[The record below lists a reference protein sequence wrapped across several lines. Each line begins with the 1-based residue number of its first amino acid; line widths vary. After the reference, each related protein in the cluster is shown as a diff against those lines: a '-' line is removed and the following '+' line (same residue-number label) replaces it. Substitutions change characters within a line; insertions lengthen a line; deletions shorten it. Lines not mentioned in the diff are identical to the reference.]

1 MIFTN
6 IFTIVHLC
14 PKGIPFLDTLL
25 RHLQS
30 PQCYFPPDRDTNGED
45 DVDVDDVC
53 GDSPVVRTVIVV
65 MMMTMMLMW
74 MVVMVTMV
82 RTDHSK
88 GKPVSHPLG
97 LQQFAHYFGAFMI
110 IDESLI

>member
-1 MIFTN
+1 MTCHPPAVPKVIINNIKMIFTN

-45 DVDVDDVC
+45 DVDDVC
-53 GDSPVVRTVIVV
+53 GDSPLVRTVIVV

-74 MVVMVTMV
+74 LVVMVMM
-82 RTDHSK
+82 
-88 GKPVSHPLG
+88 
-97 LQQFAHYFGAFMI
+97 A
-110 IDESLI
+110 

>member
-53 GDSPVVRTVIVV
+53 GDTTGEDGDCGDDDDDGVDVAGGDGDNGVN
-65 MMMTMMLMW
+65 
-74 MVVMVTMV
+74 
-82 RTDHSK
+82 
-88 GKPVSHPLG
+88 
-97 LQQFAHYFGAFMI
+97 
-110 IDESLI
+110 